1 MPTIKM
7 AGVGFVHCDLAVVE
21 VDEHAMTA
29 EQLAVIIDRGCIRCG
44 TQTAPE
50 PTDEERAHIFADPDF
65 HWFPPDGDYLYIG
78 FGLMGGGF
86 GTYVNCDRCG
96 FFAKHD
102 LGPEA
107 E

>member
-1 MPTIKM
+1 MN
-7 AGVGFVHCDLAVVE
+7 VGGIHLDLSELEEPSHAV
-21 VDEHAMTA
+21 TL
-29 EQLAVIIDRGCIRCG
+29 EQLGVLIDRGCIKCG

-50 PTDEERAHIFADPDF
+50 PTDAERARLFADPDYEWPRPVGTF
-65 HWFPPDGDYLYIG
+65 LETG
-78 FGLMGGGF
+78 FGLMGGGYGPF
-86 GTYVNCDRCG
+86 VICDGCG